1 MPGPSPTEATAGPS
15 VGRTAYPST
24 QVVHIHSL
32 TANGALI
39 NELNN
44 AVSFHGTL
52 AQVQDNQPEHRP
64 QLCSSTC
71 LGQECPL
78 CHGNGKAQ
86 YTVQCPGTLG
96 ALRTG
101 ACAHLVSVRLWS
113 SVQGRDV
120 RLITYLASVGLTPP
134 IWILSQCPWAFL
146 SLVNVAQREEAAAP
160 RA

>member
-113 SVQGRDV
+113 SVQGM
-120 RLITYLASVGLTPP
+120 LGSSLTWHLWVLLHPL
-134 IWILSQCPWAFL
+134 WILSQCPWAFL
-146 SLVNVAQREEAAAP
+146 SLVNVAQREEAAEP